1 MKRASTRL
9 GELDC
14 QVIDAL
20 PPGASPE
27 LAIVL
32 CHGYGA
38 PATDLVPLAAEL
50 MELQPDLERHAR
62 FVFPA
67 APLSL
72 MELGMPSSRAWFH
85 LPMELL
91 TGRQR
96 DWDGYARSVPE
107 GLPAARRAVMSAI
120 SALSTATGLPY
131 GRIVLGGFSQG
142 GMVTTDVA
150 LRLEEPPAGLCI
162 LSGTLVAREEW
173 KAKAAARKGMPV
185 FQGHGRYD
193 DILPFQAAERLHE
206 LLTEAGLKVEFVPF
220 DGPHTIA
227 PEELHKLADF
237 LVARLPAR

>member
-1 MKRASTRL
+1 MRRVSTRL

-14 QVIDAL
+14 QVVDAL
-20 PPGASPE
+20 PPGSAPE
-27 LAIVL
+27 LAILL

-50 MELQPDLERHAR
+50 MSLRPQLARQAR

-67 APLSL
+67 APHALA
-72 MELGMPSSRAWFH
+72 ELGMPHSRAWFH
-85 LPMELL
+85 LPMEVL

-96 DWDGYARSVPE
+96 DWETYARMVPE
-107 GLPAARRAVMSAI
+107 GLPTARRAVLSAV
-120 SALSTATGLPY
+120 SALSTATKLPY

-162 LSGTLVAREEW
+162 LSGTLIAQEEW
-173 KAKAAARKGMPV
+173 KARAAGRKGLPV

-193 DILPFQAAERLHE
+193 DILPFQAAERLRE
-206 LLTEAGLKVEFVPF
+206 LLTEAGLGVEFVPF

-227 PEELHKLADF
+227 PEELERLADF
-237 LVARLPAR
+237 LVARLPVG